1 MFQVTKRS
9 ITTDSRP
16 RVRGLLACTQTTA
29 PGRGGRPGACMS
41 EAFGGNRARRGNGT
55 VLKRAFWLS
64 PLPNDANG
72 VQPKKNKRR
81 FLHIGIGKNAC
92 SGRELNRDL
101 SCRARFNQGSR
112 VSCVITGLGE

>member
-1 MFQVTKRS
+1 QGHGATVCGAGGMGAQKTS
-9 ITTDSRP
+9 
-16 RVRGLLACTQTTA
+16 A

-72 VQPKKNKRR
+72 VQPKKNKLR
-81 FLHIGIGKNAC
+81 FLHIGTGKNAYC
-92 SGRELNRDL
+92 HREPNP
-101 SCRARFNQGSR
+101 N
-112 VSCVITGLGE
+112 VSCSARVDHDSLL

>member
-1 MFQVTKRS
+1 QGHGATVCGAGGMGAQKTS
-9 ITTDSRP
+9 
-16 RVRGLLACTQTTA
+16 A

-64 PLPNDANG
+64 PLPSDADG

-92 SGRELNRDL
+92 DARELNLDL
-101 SCRARFNQGSR
+101 SCRAYLDPDSLIRCILAR
-112 VSCVITGLGE
+112 LGEQREQCRG